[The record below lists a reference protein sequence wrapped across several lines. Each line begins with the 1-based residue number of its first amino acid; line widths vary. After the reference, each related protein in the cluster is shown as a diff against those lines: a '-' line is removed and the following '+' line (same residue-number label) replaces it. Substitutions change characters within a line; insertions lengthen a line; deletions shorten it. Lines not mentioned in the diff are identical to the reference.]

1 MSKKKFFLGI
11 AILFF
16 CSCAPK
22 ILETPILFNE
32 EREQL
37 SLQYMRDRYGLEQN
51 EPTIDPKMIVL
62 HWTAI
67 PTLEG
72 SFEAFKDPELPNVRE
87 EISGAGN
94 LNVSA
99 HFLVDRDGQIYRL
112 MPETVMARHVIG
124 LNHVAIGVENVG
136 GTESNPLTKKQ
147 LKANIWLVK
156 YLKDK
161 YDIEYVIGHHEYT
174 KFEDHELWLEKD
186 NGYRTTKYDPGDEF
200 MEKVRKA
207 TKSLNFKP
215 VPQIY

>member
-72 SFEAFKDPELPNVRE
+72 SFKAFKDPELPNVRE

-136 GTESNPLTKKQ
+136 GTESTPLTKKQ

-186 NGYRTTKYDPGDEF
+186 KGYRTTKYDPGDEF